1 LDVKAIEGR
10 LKRVNMQIS
19 NILKPYVRVSK
30 KQINTYISFCVNKMT
45 GTELKSKHARNGVIR
60 LG

>member
-30 KQINTYISFCVNKMT
+30 KQINTYISFCVNKMA